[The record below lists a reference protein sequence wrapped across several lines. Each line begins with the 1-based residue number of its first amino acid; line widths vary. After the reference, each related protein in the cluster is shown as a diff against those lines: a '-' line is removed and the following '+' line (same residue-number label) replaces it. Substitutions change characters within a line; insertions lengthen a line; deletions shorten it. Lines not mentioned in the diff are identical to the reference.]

1 MVSPM
6 EALPTPMPAMSPPPA
21 TLTPRRRRRR
31 AFTLFELIVVISI
44 IGILAAIAVPNYLQT
59 PPRAREAVLK
69 TNLRTIRE
77 VLDQHRA
84 DKGNYPS
91 SLEELVESGY
101 LRKVPVDPITGEA
114 DWVLV
119 YEEVDEEDVPP
130 ETEEAEGGGPGIIDV
145 YSASTKTGL
154 DGTAYADW

>member
-1 MVSPM
+1 MAC
-6 EALPTPMPAMSPPPA
+6 ELPPPA
-21 TLTPRRRRRR
+21 ESTPPPGCPRRCRIRR

-77 VLDQHRA
+77 VIDQHRA
-84 DKGNYPS
+84 DKGSYPS

-101 LRKVPVDPITGEA
+101 LRKVPVDPITGDT

-119 YEEVDEEDVPP
+119 YEEVSEEEVPP
-130 ETEEAEGGGPGIIDV
+130 ETEEAEGGGPGIIDI
-145 YSASTKTGL
+145 YSASTKTAL